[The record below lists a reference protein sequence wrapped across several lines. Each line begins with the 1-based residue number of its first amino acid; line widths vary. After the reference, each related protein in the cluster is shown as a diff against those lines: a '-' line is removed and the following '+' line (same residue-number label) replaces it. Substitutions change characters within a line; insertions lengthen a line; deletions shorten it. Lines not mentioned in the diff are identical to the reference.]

1 MANSAEHWIQAVVLF
16 WTALAAIVFLSGPCD
31 GADAPELV
39 KNGMFTTG
47 SAGRPLGW
55 GHAAYFST
63 DDAVN
68 FEWIPSPSGAGA
80 LRIANFIANDSRWV
94 QSLAVLPSHWYH
106 VSGWIRTENAGTQV
120 PGGYLVEMNS
130 NAESAD
136 LRGTHDWQLVEFWF
150 RTDKAQNVAYLACRI
165 GGYSALNTGTAYFA
179 AISMTP
185 VGGFPEGADYV
196 YGASV
201 FDSFSLRVIIF
212 ASAMILLASA
222 ILLWRFVMG
231 DLSGGAG
238 AG

>member
-1 MANSAEHWIQAVVLF
+1 MANSVEHGIQAVGFFLTV
-16 WTALAAIVFLSGPCD
+16 LAAIVFLSGPCD

-47 SAGRPLGW
+47 SAGEPLGW

-80 LRIANFIANDSRWV
+80 LRISNFIANDSRWV
-94 QSLAVLPSHWYH
+94 QSASVLPSHWYH

-120 PGGYLVEMNS
+120 PGGYLVEMQS

-150 RTDKAQNVAYLACRI
+150 RTDKAQKVAYLACRI

-201 FDSFSLRVIIF
+201 FDFFSLRVIIF

-231 DLSGGAG
+231 DLSSGAG
-238 AG
+238 TG